1 MIEAYGP
8 QATKIPKVPKV
19 PKDPKDHCQ
28 LYNAGGERVLRRPQG
43 LRSQVIPS
51 GFLSEGGILE
61 ALAAEGVEYVVLG
74 SFYERFKG
82 MNHAEFSRWWTITR
96 PS

>member
-1 MIEAYGP
+1 LIEAYGP
-8 QATKIPKVPKV
+8 QAPQAPQ
-19 PKDPKDHCQ
+19 DHYQ
-28 LYNAGGERVLRRPQG
+28 WYNAGGVRVLRRPQG

-82 MNHAEFSRWWTITR
+82 MNHAEFSRWWTITS